1 MKKLWMIALTTVL
14 LFSAVGCGREKKPS
28 PAPEAAAK
36 PEISE
41 PIKSSDT
48 HELEEKTITG
58 KISDIKNVMFILD
71 DGRDAYVFPL
81 EEGTTLK
88 GIQDGDQV
96 QVTYTGELSL
106 TGDSELNTVKV
117 EKIK

>member
-1 MKKLWMIALTTVL
+1 M
-14 LFSAVGCGREKKPS
+14 
-28 PAPEAAAK
+28 
-36 PEISE
+36 
-41 PIKSSDT
+41 
-48 HELEEKTITG
+48 EEKTITG

-81 EEGTTLK
+81 EEGTTLE

>member
-1 MKKLWMIALTTVL
+1 MDDRFNNRTVIQCCRMRK
-14 LFSAVGCGREKKPS
+14 GKETKPGS
-28 PAPEAAAK
+28 GSCRQTGNFRAN
-36 PEISE
+36 
-41 PIKSSDT
+41 
-48 HELEEKTITG
+48 ELEEKTITG

-81 EEGTTLK
+81 EEGTTLE

>member
-1 MKKLWMIALTTVL
+1 MKKLWMIALTTIL
-14 LFSAVGCGREKKPS
+14 LFSAAGCGKEKKPS
-28 PAPEAAAK
+28 PTPEATPS

-41 PIKSSDT
+41 PIKSPGTSGS
-48 HELEEKTITG
+48 EEKTITG
-58 KISDIKNVMFILD
+58 KISEIKNVMFVLD
-71 DGRDAYVFPL
+71 DGQDAYVFPL
-81 EEGTTLK
+81 EEGTTLE